1 MRESESKLSNKGNQF
16 ARDFY
21 KEILK
26 TSISIFLISILR
38 FLYIQKSSSNL
49 IIT

>member
-1 MRESESKLSNKGNQF
+1 MRESESKLSNRGNQS
-16 ARDFY
+16 ARDFC
-21 KEILK
+21 KEIIK